1 MAYPFYQGYP
11 AYNQYYQQ
19 MQNMQQLNQPQ
30 QNLQT
35 NPQIQNGG
43 FVMVKDITEAMNYP
57 VAPGNSVTFKNEN
70 QPYIYTKTLGF
81 SQLDQPIFETFRLV
95 KEERQIQNNSRIDNE
110 EPELKEVE
118 YLSASYGEEINAE
131 ISELK
136 NELDKLKAELN
147 ELKVELGDCDK
158 AEVVLA

>member
-19 MQNMQQLNQPQ
+19 MQNMQ
-30 QNLQT
+30 T

-43 FVMVKDITEAMNYP
+43 FVIVKDINEAQCYP

-95 KEERQIQNNSRIDNE
+95 KEERQIQNSFRIDNE